1 MISVLLPLPDTPVT
15 QVKVPSGML
24 AVTFCRLFSLAPLTV
39 SQRPPLAGG
48 SRRTLGIGTWRK
60 PERYWPVRL
69 ALLRITSSGV
79 PSAMTLPPWA
89 PAPGPMS
96 TRWSAARIASSSCST
111 TSTVLPR
118 SRRRVSVFSSRSL
131 SRWCRPIDGSSS
143 T

>member
-1 MISVLLPLPDTPVT
+1 MISVVLPLPDTPVT

-24 AVTFCRLFSLAPLTV
+24 AVTFCRLLSVAPLTV

-48 SRRTLGIGTWRK
+48 SRRTLGIGIWRK

-79 PSAMTLPPWA
+79 PSATTWPPCT

-96 TRWSAARIASSSCST
+96 TR
-111 TSTVLPR
+111 
-118 SRRRVSVFSSRSL
+118 
-131 SRWCRPIDGSSS
+131 
-143 T
+143 